1 MNGKSSR
8 QIRARKN
15 ETRPKHNTA
24 NKGKLFVM
32 PFAGSESF
40 TGTSDYSGTRILA
53 TARHKNSAP

>member
-40 TGTSDYSGTRILA
+40 TGTSD
-53 TARHKNSAP
+53 